1 MSSTWVFISFC
12 FLALAM
18 VFTLRTNNPTTAA
31 TVQSD
36 AKHHSLARSTL
47 LLLMVKNEEQVIE
60 RMLSSGKQGARFLFI
75 CDTGSTDG
83 TLAIVERVWRKN
95 YRIYKTNFTNFE
107 TTRNEC
113 NAHAHIYLKDM
124 RSLGVSLEYV
134 LLADADFV
142 FVERSPQSPPS
153 GGTGGTTFD
162 INIIQIHAGIS
173 GHPHNSLNMF
183 IKYDTFIHCR
193 YRLWT
198 HEYLDCSAA
207 SPGNVSI
214 GHYTHFYYIDYA
226 DGKSRP
232 EKLTRDARLLEQWLH
247 QVNETDLRPR
257 ALYYLARAYEDGNQL
272 NKAMRTYEQHNAVQV
287 FTNYQFYAK
296 YRMALITMQQMYE
309 QLNSNSSSSSV
320 SLSNADA
327 KVEAAFWSAVIQHD
341 GYFRQEPLYW
351 LARYFRQRGQLNK
364 CIVYATAGM
373 HLPEIDHARMPLF
386 LETHIQEWA
395 LREELAYCLKL
406 KGRENESLQHYKFIL
421 ASVGQKLDKNTL
433 ERIKNKV

>member
-1 MSSTWVFISFC
+1 
-12 FLALAM
+12 M
-18 VFTLRTNNPTTAA
+18 VFTLRTNNQTIAA
-31 TVQSD
+31 VQGV
-36 AKHHSLARSTL
+36 AKQNSLARSTL

-60 RMLSSGKQGARFLFI
+60 RMLSSAKQGARFLFI

-95 YRIYKTNFTNFE
+95 YRIYQTNFTNFE

-113 NAHAHIYLKDM
+113 NAHARIYLKDM
-124 RSLGVSLEYV
+124 RSLGVPLEHV

-142 FVERSPQSPPS
+142 YVERAPLAARRPF
-153 GGTGGTTFD
+153 GAAGAFD

-207 SPGNVSI
+207 PGNVSI

-232 EKLTRDARLLEQWLH
+232 EKLTRDARLLEQWLR

-257 ALYYLARAYEDGNQL
+257 ALYYLARAYEDSGQL
-272 NKAMRTYEQHNAVQV
+272 KKAMRTYEQHNAVQV

-296 YRMALITMQQMYE
+296 YRTALITMQQMFE
-309 QLNSNSSSSSV
+309 QLN
-320 SLSNADA
+320 ADTN
-327 KVEAAFWSAVIQHD
+327 VERAFMAALAEHD

-406 KGRENESLQHYKFIL
+406 KGRENESLQHYKHIL
-421 ASVGQKLDKNTL
+421 ASASEKLDKDTL
-433 ERIKNKV
+433 ERIKKEVIPPAARPAE